1 MAENPSPV
9 VGLRLALRLHKLVL
23 ASWLVMLAVFVPAQA
38 VVGFATAP
46 ARANFPDAPLP
57 PGDEVLIF
65 VETLRPVA
73 WPLALAALSGWLALV
88 AWSVLWHAGT
98 VRWWL
103 SAGAVRVRLAEIVGH
118 GVVWWWRYARLAL
131 TAVAVAAAGL
141 TVVWLPVVRRVTG
154 GADHI
159 GWLLGAGIAVSACVL
174 LVCWPA
180 TLRGAW
186 LLGESGRRS
195 ALVAWLRGLGAT
207 LRRPLHSLLPLL
219 VWALPGVALLAV
231 PLLAD
236 GAAAIPTLL
245 AAPLV
250 SSFCAVALYLSF
262 APQEPPEEWIRK
274 MQARAAAR
282 AARPRAPQDPYKT
295 GRIPT
300 QPRDS
305 NEE

>member
-9 VGLRLALRLHKLVL
+9 VGFRLAVRLHKLAL

-46 ARANFPDAPLP
+46 VRANLPDAPLAQ
-57 PGDEVLIF
+57 GDEVLIL
-65 VETLRPVA
+65 VETLRPVV
-73 WPLALAALSGWLALV
+73 WPLALAVLSGWLALAV
-88 AWSVLWHAGT
+88 WSVLWHAGT

-118 GVVWWWRYARLAL
+118 GVVWWWRYARLTV

-141 TVVWLPVVRRVTG
+141 TAVWLPVVRLVTG

-159 GWLLGAGIAVSACVL
+159 GWLLVAGLAVSAVVL
-174 LVCWPA
+174 LVSWPA

-195 ALVAWLRGLGAT
+195 AVVAWLRGLGAT
-207 LRRPLHSLLPLL
+207 LQHPLRSLLPLL
-219 VWALPGVALLAV
+219 VWALPGAALLAL

-245 AAPLV
+245 AAPLL
-250 SSFCAVALYLSF
+250 SSFCAVALYLSY

-282 AARPRAPQDPYKT
+282 AAKPRPPEDHYKT

-300 QPRDS
+300 QPPHS
-305 NEE
+305 N